1 MKQIVTIVPVLL
13 LALWGCNSY
22 DTQTNSLEL
31 VKGEIQ
37 SVVNG
42 EVKTM
47 WRKGEVRFF
56 NLEGGF
62 YGLIADNGDKLLP
75 MNLNKKYKQH
85 GAIIQFQGHYIK
97 DMMTIQ
103 QWGQVYKITKVQ
115 LIKAGRS
122 TSQPTH

>member
-75 MNLNKKYKQH
+75 MNLNKNISSMALSFNFK
-85 GAIIQFQGHYIK
+85 AI
-97 DMMTIQ
+97 TLR
-103 QWGQVYKITKVQ
+103 T
-115 LIKAGRS
+115 
-122 TSQPTH
+122 